1 MRFLEVKTNIY
12 IYIYKQNLFK
22 INLNFNIW
30 KTVSK
35 ILSKDKISCINIAP
49 GPIKTKRLKN
59 LVYNV
64 KKFEKT
70 LPLGYAA
77 HPNEIALF
85 IKAIIENK
93 IKYLNGVTINFDGG
107 ISPSLF

>member
-1 MRFLEVKTNIY
+1 M
-12 IYIYKQNLFK
+12 
-22 INLNFNIW
+22 
-30 KTVSK
+30 
-35 ILSKDKISCINIAP
+35 D
-49 GPIKTKRLKN
+49 
-59 LVYNV
+59 NV